1 MENNFIFQK
10 IFLLLTYEMDL
21 AQPQKRNKMKTA
33 IFPGSFDPFT
43 RGHQALVEE
52 ALSLFDKVIIA
63 IGENVNKRSLLSLE
77 ARKKLIEDLYADN
90 ERVECISYS
99 CLTGDAARE
108 VGATA
113 IIRGV
118 RNTIDFEYERTMAQT
133 NKRLFP
139 GITTVILLTPPELN
153 DVSSSTVRELLQFG
167 RDVKEFMPEGID
179 IHNYLEQK

>member
-1 MENNFIFQK
+1 
-10 IFLLLTYEMDL
+10 
-21 AQPQKRNKMKTA
+21 MKTA

-43 RGHQALVEE
+43 SGHANIVEQALQ
-52 ALSLFDKVIIA
+52 LFDHIVIA
-63 IGENVNKRSLLSLE
+63 IGDNVGKRSLLSLTN
-77 ARKKLIEDLYADN
+77 RLRLIRRLYENNPKVSCVA
-90 ERVECISYS
+90 YS
-99 CLTGDAARE
+99 TLTGELAE
-108 VGATA
+108 EMGAGA

-118 RNTIDFEYERTMAQT
+118 RNSIDFEYERTMAQT

-179 IHNYLEQK
+179 ISNYLEQK

>member
-1 MENNFIFQK
+1 
-10 IFLLLTYEMDL
+10 
-21 AQPQKRNKMKTA
+21 MKTA

-43 RGHQALVEE
+43 RGHANIVEQALQ
-52 ALSLFDKVIIA
+52 LFDHVVIA
-63 IGENVNKRSLLSLE
+63 IGDNVGKHSLLSLTN
-77 ARKKLIEDLYADN
+77 RLRLIRRLYENNPKVSCVA
-90 ERVECISYS
+90 YS
-99 CLTGDAARE
+99 TLTGELAE
-108 VGATA
+108 EMGAGA

-118 RNTIDFEYERTMAQT
+118 RNSIDFEYERTMAQT

-179 IHNYLEQK
+179 ISNYLEQK

>member
-1 MENNFIFQK
+1 
-10 IFLLLTYEMDL
+10 
-21 AQPQKRNKMKTA
+21 MKTA

-43 RGHQALVEE
+43 RGHANIVEQALQ
-52 ALSLFDKVIIA
+52 LFDHVVIA
-63 IGENVNKRSLLSLE
+63 IGDNVGKRSLLSLTN
-77 ARKKLIEDLYADN
+77 RLRLIRRLYENNPKVSCVA
-90 ERVECISYS
+90 YS
-99 CLTGDAARE
+99 TLTGELAE
-108 VGATA
+108 EMGAGA

-118 RNTIDFEYERTMAQT
+118 RNSIDFEYERVMAQT

-179 IHNYLEQK
+179 INNYLEQK